1 MLDTGPPTCSCLPVG
16 KLEIAERLSV
26 TPAAVDK
33 WRSRHDDFPAPK
45 WSVSGNPCWEWEDV
59 WQWHCARKGI
69 DPHPES
75 TLKAPVP
82 EGLAKRVAQK
92 AVPAERPPAAVP
104 RQVVPRA
111 DEVASVVEADP
122 DPNPQLVVEAEPSAM
137 SLPAVEVQPEPRPHV
152 ESPKARERRLRA
164 ERAGKAAPA
173 AVQAAAAAVE
183 GKASRATCP
192 HPRAQREVF
201 SYGSRC
207 KACGA
212 RV

>member
-1 MLDTGPPTCSCLPVG
+1 MLDTGPPTCACLPVG
-16 KLEIAERLSV
+16 KLEIAERLNV
-26 TPAAVDK
+26 TPAAIDK

-59 WQWHCARKGI
+59 WQWHCARKGL

-75 TLKAPVP
+75 SLRAPVP
-82 EGLAKRVAQK
+82 IGLAKRVAQRPT
-92 AVPAERPPAAVP
+92 PAERPAAAVP
-104 RQVVPRA
+104 RQVLPRA
-111 DEVASVVEADP
+111 DEVASVAEA
-122 DPNPQLVVEAEPSAM
+122 DPNPQPAVEAEP
-137 SLPAVEVQPEPRPHV
+137 PAFVPVVEVQPAPRPQV

-164 ERAGKAAPA
+164 ERAGAVVAPAAPA
-173 AVQAAAAAVE
+173 AEGAV
-183 GKASRATCP
+183 SRATCP